1 MIMPKYRSSIDRNN
15 IILPEN
21 KNLGH
26 PFVIIKKR
34 KSLGL
39 KKAIIW
45 IAVLITFL
53 GTNNGF
59 AQRKIVENMPTY
71 DFSKYHFGFILAVN
85 QMHFVIKPIADLN
98 YIWFDSIASAEIN
111 ADSSQIYTIESDPT
125 SGFTVGIVSNLRIN
139 NSLDLRFIPSLAFGE
154 RNIDYRFRKYRDG
167 VESIVDVTKNV
178 PSTFVEFPLHI
189 KYKSRRLNNFRAY
202 VLGGFNY
209 RLDLSSQAKK
219 KKETGQV
226 LVKLNRSDV
235 YYDLGVGFDFY
246 FEWFKFGTELKMSY
260 GLIDVLKREGTIY
273 TDGIER
279 LSSKVFQL
287 TFTFE

>member
-1 MIMPKYRSSIDRNN
+1 LKFFKALIIAIVGIMLVFTNDSYAQ
-15 IILPEN
+15 
-21 KNLGH
+21 
-26 PFVIIKKR
+26 KKR
-34 KSLGL
+34 
-39 KKAIIW
+39 I
-45 IAVLITFL
+45 
-53 GTNNGF
+53 
-59 AQRKIVENMPTY
+59 ENMPTY

-85 QMHFVIKPIADLN
+85 QMHFVIKPIDNL
-98 YIWFDSIASAEIN
+98 YQTYFDSTASAEIN
-111 ADSSQIYTIESDPT
+111 ADSALIYSIESEP
-125 SGFTVGIVSNLRIN
+125 SAGFTVGIVSNLRIN

-154 RNIDYRFRKYRDG
+154 RNLDYRFMKFREGTKTLVEVRKN
-167 VESIVDVTKNV
+167 I

-189 KYKSRRLNNFRAY
+189 KYKSKRLNNFRAY

-219 KKETGQV
+219 RKDSGQV
-226 LVKLNRSDV
+226 QVKLNRSDI

-260 GLIDVLKREGTIY
+260 GLLDVLKREGNIY

>member
-1 MIMPKYRSSIDRNN
+1 
-15 IILPEN
+15 LPEN
-21 KNLGH
+21 NNLVR
-26 PFVIIKKR
+26 PLVIFNIKK
-34 KSLGL
+34 SLSNLKFFIVIVPVLVFISPNEGL
-39 KKAIIW
+39 
-45 IAVLITFL
+45 
-53 GTNNGF
+53 
-59 AQRKIVENMPTY
+59 AQKRTVENMPTY
-71 DFSKYHFGFILAVN
+71 DYSKYHFGFILAVN
-85 QMHFVIKPIADLN
+85 QMHLVIKPIEN
-98 YIWFDSIASAEIN
+98 IYQTYFDSVASAEIN
-111 ADSSQIYTIESDPT
+111 ADSAIIYSMLSEPT
-125 SGFTVGIVSNLRIN
+125 YGFTVGIVSNLRIN

-154 RNIDYRFRKYRDG
+154 RNIDYRFMKFRDG
-167 VESIVDVTKNV
+167 TKTLVDVRKNI

-202 VLGGFNY
+202 VLGGANY

-219 KKETGQV
+219 RKDSGQV
-226 LVKLNRSDV
+226 QVKLNRSDI

-260 GLIDVLKREGTIY
+260 GLLDVLKREGNIY

>member
-1 MIMPKYRSSIDRNN
+1 M
-15 IILPEN
+15 PEN
-21 KNLGH
+21 KNLVH
-26 PFVIIKKR
+26 PFVIIKNR
-34 KSLGL
+34 KSLRFF
-39 KKAIIW
+39 KAFIIA
-45 IAVLITFL
+45 IASFVLIF
-53 GTNNGF
+53 TNDSY
-59 AQRKIVENMPTY
+59 AQRRQVENMPTY
-71 DFSKYHFGFILAVN
+71 DYSKYHFGFILAVN
-85 QMHFVIKPIADLN
+85 QMHFVIKPIAN
-98 YIWFDSIASAEIN
+98 IQQTYFDSTASAEIN
-111 ADSSQIYTIESDPT
+111 ADSALIYTIESEPT

-154 RNIDYRFRKYRDG
+154 RNLDYRFMKFRDG
-167 VESIVDVTKNV
+167 TRTLVDVRKNV

-202 VLGGFNY
+202 VMSGFNY

-219 KKETGQV
+219 QKDSGQIQ
-226 LVKLNRSDV
+226 VKLNRSDM

-260 GLIDVLKREGTIY
+260 GLSDVLKREGNIY